1 MRKVLIGVLVLVYL
15 ASRAQQ
21 VKTAKAEVV
30 TEQLEELELLS
41 RLPFSVI

>member
-1 MRKVLIGVLVLVYL
+1 MRKVLFGVLVLVYL
-15 ASRAQQ
+15 ASRANQ

-30 TEQLEELELLS
+30 AERLEELELLS